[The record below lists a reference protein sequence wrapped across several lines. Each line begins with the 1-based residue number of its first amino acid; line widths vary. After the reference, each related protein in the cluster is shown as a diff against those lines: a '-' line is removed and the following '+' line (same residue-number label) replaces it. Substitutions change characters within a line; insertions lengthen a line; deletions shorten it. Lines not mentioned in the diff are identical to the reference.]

1 MALANSVFAWV
12 TIDKLLPSFTE
23 KFANF
28 FKREK

>member
-1 MALANSVFAWV
+1 MALANSAFAWI

-28 FKREK
+28 IET